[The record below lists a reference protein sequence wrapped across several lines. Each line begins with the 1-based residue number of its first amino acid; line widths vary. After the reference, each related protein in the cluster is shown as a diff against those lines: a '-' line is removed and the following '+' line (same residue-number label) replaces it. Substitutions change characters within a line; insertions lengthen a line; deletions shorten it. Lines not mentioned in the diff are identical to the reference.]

1 MTLNKKLTILVSSF
15 AGVILLAQYLFFPIV
30 NEINIPVVTLSLMVS
45 IALVTTL
52 FNLKFIKE
60 KLPLS
65 VQLFVGF
72 SILFRASSKS

>member
-65 VQLFVGF
+65 VQLFAGF